1 MINNEAPTQDI
12 LAYALKELTKDWSQ
26 EKQIEFSKECFNMV
40 VQNKYNSIGKIP
52 VLNITIT
59 RQ

>member
-1 MINNEAPTQDI
+1 MTNNESPTQDI

-26 EKQIEFSKECFNMV
+26 EKQIEFSKNCFNAV
-40 VQNKYNSIGKIP
+40 VENKYNSIGNVP

-59 RQ
+59 NQ